1 MIDLLKTIL
10 TCLAP
15 IWLLIAFVLI
25 FRPQWILKKE
35 APQNAKNQLKGI
47 GYIALAIFGLLALNS
62 LF

>member
-1 MIDLLKTIL
+1 
-10 TCLAP
+10 
-15 IWLLIAFVLI
+15 LIAFVLI